1 MKMNQFLR
9 TEGFSARSRLSAKI
23 HDIMQ
28 RSELEA
34 RQEAKDEFEN
44 EEEAALNSMFNIDHE
59 ELVGIFEKW
68 NSQRG

>member
-1 MKMNQFLR
+1 
-9 TEGFSARSRLSAKI
+9 
-23 HDIMQ
+23 MQ

-44 EEEAALNSMFNIDHE
+44 EEEAALNSMFNIDHN

-68 NSQRG
+68 NSHRG